1 MNNDDKTVVGDSS
14 FGKSNNESNN
24 HGDAKNTFSSGNS
37 SNTNSKNMNNQQVNT
52 KKEDGNVTKRTAAAV
67 GVAAAVGGVAVGTV
81 YSDEIKDTLNG
92 ITGNDNIENVEEIA
106 VVSEEVIP
114 QADSQTTSETSH
126 YYVHHIDETT
136 DDAISESSVQED
148 EMSFE
153 FTDQAGVHGVNF
165 VDFDDDGIADS
176 VELVENGEIVDEYS
190 AEDFQEFLAGGDVL
204 EQEVFSNADDLL
216 DNELAIEN
224 IEPMME
230 NPEEFVN
237 DVDYANFDES
247 SISLSESEISNESD
261 FTYEEQSLDYS
272 DEVSVGGE
280 DYMLDT
286 ASESDS
292 YLSSNDEY
300 QAELDNTD
308 FDSMDNSDFSND
320 SYDTDFSGDV
330 I

>member
-1 MNNDDKTVVGDSS
+1 MNNDDKTVVGDST

-24 HGDAKNTFSSGNS
+24 HGDTKNTFSSGNS

-52 KKEDGNVTKRTAAAV
+52 KKEDNNVTKRTAAAV

-114 QADSQTTSETSH
+114 QADSQTASETSH

-204 EQEVFSNADDLL
+204 EQEVFSNADDVL

-237 DVDYANFDES
+237 DVDYSNFDES

-272 DEVSVGGE
+272 DEASFGGE